1 MEAEGESCASQS
13 RRHGTASPPSDPARM
28 AGGASRYLAD
38 LPSRGLFSNTI
49 PSSNLG
55 GIRVYVCDHDTTP
68 PDEQLIK
75 TNTTNILIRALQI
88 NKQKSDSKDAAT
100 KATSESKKGK
110 RFILPCFP
118 TVGLAR
124 KLVSLVQAGCKDWNI
139 WISAE
144 RTSEG
149 RTPSKR
155 AKTNIAPGSTHQE
168 GTSSGFS
175 WRMLHT
181 MTVERL
187 RALLKE
193 RGLSPR
199 GKKDELITRLQN
211 EA

>member
-110 RFILPCFP
+110 R
-118 TVGLAR
+118 
-124 KLVSLVQAGCKDWNI
+124 
-139 WISAE
+139 SAE

>member
-110 RFILPCFP
+110 R
-118 TVGLAR
+118 
-124 KLVSLVQAGCKDWNI
+124 
-139 WISAE
+139 SAE

-168 GTSSGFS
+168 GTSSGLFLEDAS
-175 WRMLHT
+175 YYDCRAVACT
-181 MTVERL
+181 TERE
-187 RALLKE
+187 RALPKREKGRTDYALAK
-193 RGLSPR
+193 
-199 GKKDELITRLQN
+199 
-211 EA
+211 

>member
-1 MEAEGESCASQS
+1 MEAEGFASRS
-13 RRHGTASPPSDPARM
+13 RPQGTAPPPSDSDRM
-28 AGGASRYLAD
+28 GGGASKYLAN
-38 LPSRGLFSNTI
+38 LPSRGLFSNTV

-55 GIRVYVCDHDTTP
+55 GIRVYVCDHDTAP

-100 KATSESKKGK
+100 KATPESKKGK
-110 RFILPCFP
+110 R
-118 TVGLAR
+118 
-124 KLVSLVQAGCKDWNI
+124 
-139 WISAE
+139 SAE

-149 RTPSKR
+149 RTPKR
-155 AKTNIAPGSTHQE
+155 AKTKTAPGNSHQE

-175 WRMLHT
+175 RRMLQT

-193 RGLSPR
+193 RGFSPR
-199 GKKDELITRLQN
+199 GKRMN
-211 EA
+211 